1 MIQAKVILKRPFEE
15 KSEYYQKVCL
25 GGLIK
30 SSDDLAARM
39 DSCEENFMNS
49 CWKCF
54 IKNHKHQGACD
65 TDTCPVKSAHRRVM
79 NMLFKIDDFMDKY
92 PDVELPYVDAANES
106 IEEVLTIWDEFIN
119 VYQNNTGK
127 QTGLDKIKNFFG
139 GK

>member
-1 MIQAKVILKRPFEE
+1 MVQAKVMLNYKFEE
-15 KSEYYQKVCL
+15 TSEYYQKVCL

-30 SSDDLAARM
+30 SPEDIESRM

-54 IKNHKHQGACD
+54 MKNHKHRGACD

-79 NMLFKIDDFMDKY
+79 NTLFKIDDLMNEY
-92 PDVELPYVDAANES
+92 PDVELPYVDATTMTLDEIILAWNEY
-106 IEEVLTIWDEFIN
+106 LDK
-119 VYQNNTGK
+119 YKNNTGVM
-127 QTGLDKIKNFFG
+127 TGLDKIKNFFG

>member
-1 MIQAKVILKRPFEE
+1 MVQPKVVLNYAFEE

-30 SSDDLAARM
+30 SQDDIASRM
-39 DSCEENFMNS
+39 DSAEENFMNS

-54 IKNHKHQGACD
+54 MKNHKHQGACD

-79 NMLFKIDDFMDKY
+79 NMLFKIDDFMEKY
-92 PDVELPYVDAANES
+92 PDVVLPYVDAANMTLDQ
-106 IEEVLTIWDEFIN
+106 VLITWEAFIDE
-119 VYQNNTGK
+119 YTNNTGK